1 MNAGHELFAGA
12 NLALAL
18 TILALTLS
26 TFRGRRPRHIRS
38 WIFFGL
44 ASLTLVISTGLEVVG
59 VAQPLPRAFQVM
71 TTALLAVGFAFL
83 YGADQNEMRRVQEQA
98 ERDPMT
104 GLYNLR
110 TFRKLA
116 ADRLAHAGSHAGRCA
131 VAVLDL
137 DGFKRLN
144 DTQGHP
150 AGDRVLQ
157 LVARAMVANL
167 RSSDV
172 AARYG
177 GDEFVL
183 FLDRCDATEARS
195 IVQRIR
201 ASTIA
206 LSRAVGGGVSLSGG
220 IAPFPDCGTDIDAL
234 VRGADMA
241 LLGVKRAGKN
251 DVRVAAARA

>member
-1 MNAGHELFAGA
+1 MNDGHELFAGA

-38 WIFFGL
+38 WVFFGL
-44 ASLTLVISTGLEVVG
+44 ASLTLVVSTGLEVVG
-59 VAQPLPRAFQVM
+59 IAEPLPRAFHVL
-71 TTALLAVGFAFL
+71 TTTFLAIGFAFL
-83 YGADQNEMRRVQEQA
+83 YGADQNEMRRVQELA
-98 ERDPMT
+98 ERDAMT

-116 ADRLAHAGSHAGRCA
+116 GDRLAHAVSHAGRCA

-150 AGDRVLQ
+150 AGDHILQ
-157 LVARAMVANL
+157 LVARAMSANL

-183 FLDRCDATEARS
+183 FLDRCDADEARS
-195 IVQRIR
+195 IVKRIC
-201 ASTIA
+201 ASAMA
-206 LSRAVGGGVSLSGG
+206 LSRAAGGGVSLSAG
-220 IAPFPDCGTDIDAL
+220 IALFPECGSDVDGL
-234 VRGADMA
+234 VRSADMA